1 MKLST
6 FSVISRVQIQLKLRS
21 SLFAERFYFAH
32 GLPFD
37 LQELVEEEP
46 ADFMKG
52 DCIKKKN
59 AKFTANSEAPQ
70 CTIT

>member
-21 SLFAERFYFAH
+21 SYLFAERFYFAH

-52 DCIKKKN
+52 DCIKKKMLN
-59 AKFTANSEAPQ
+59 LLPIQKPHSAQ
-70 CTIT
+70 